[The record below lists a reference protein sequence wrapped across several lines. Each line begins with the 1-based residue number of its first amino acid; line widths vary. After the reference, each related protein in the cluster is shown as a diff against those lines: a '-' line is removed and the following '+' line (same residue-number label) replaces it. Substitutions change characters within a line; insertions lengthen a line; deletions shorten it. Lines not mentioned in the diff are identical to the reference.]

1 VDTAPA
7 PQRVRSTTRRKSI
20 PLTPRDLA
28 DLELIRR
35 SPAAR
40 AALAVAEDASEA
52 AILHGILALGIGEA
66 MKVALDVGYEQ
77 LAVSYQH
84 DPDEAAARD
93 AMRERRR
100 VRSDRLDE
108 P

>member
-7 PQRVRSTTRRKSI
+7 AERVRSATRRKSV
-20 PLTPRDLA
+20 PLTARDLA

-40 AALAVAEDASEA
+40 AALAVDEDASEA

-66 MKVALDVGYEQ
+66 LKVALDVGYDQ
-77 LAVSYQH
+77 LAVSYEQ

-100 VRSDRLDE
+100 VRSDRVDE
-108 P
+108 G